1 MDNKRKLETEAIVAQ
16 ALEEEEGRKRLK
28 KESRTADGQQ
38 SAVACFMETDIA

>member
-28 KESRTADGQQ
+28 KESRAADGQQ
-38 SAVACFMETDIA
+38 SAVACFMESDIA